1 PMAPRDHST
10 AEDDGYLLT
19 FVSDVPNDRSECWV
33 LDASCPSDG
42 PLARISL
49 PERISSG
56 THSTWSPAT

>member
-1 PMAPRDHST
+1 M
-10 AEDDGYLLT
+10 
-19 FVSDVPNDRSECWV
+19 SDVPNDRSECWV

-56 THSTWSPAT
+56 THSTWAPAT